1 MKQFIK
7 YAFRWQLS
15 TITLAPVIALIPNN
29 AVIAA
34 VVGNLVGACIFF
46 FVDKYLIFKNETKTF
61 TVEN

>member
-34 VVGNLVGACIFF
+34 IVGNLVGACIFF
-46 FVDKYLIFKNETKTF
+46 FVDKHLIFKNDTKTF
-61 TVEN
+61 TAKN